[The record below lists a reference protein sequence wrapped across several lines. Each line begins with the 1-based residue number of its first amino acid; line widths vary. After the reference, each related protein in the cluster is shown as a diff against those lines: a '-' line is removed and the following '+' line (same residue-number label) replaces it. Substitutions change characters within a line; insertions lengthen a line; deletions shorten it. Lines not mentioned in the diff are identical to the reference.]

1 MTQEDVRSMKDEI
14 AYIKALAEEGRR
26 TPLIGGRILIAAGV
40 IFGAT
45 SVVHWLIE
53 TGALALPPVSF
64 AVVWIAAMISFFAY
78 LSLWVHRTKGRPGA
92 QSLVNRAV
100 GAAWM
105 GVGLLIFA
113 MSLAI
118 AVISWRVQSEILTYI
133 FPSMIFAAYGSG
145 WAVSATMT
153 KARWQWWLA
162 IGAWAAAPAL
172 AFLVGTDEIWLGYA
186 AGLFAFALIP
196 GILLVRQEPAEIV

>member
-26 TPLIGGRILIAAGV
+26 TPLIGGRILIAAGA
-40 IFGAT
+40 IFGGA
-45 SVVHWLIE
+45 SILHWMIE
-53 TGALALPPVSF
+53 TELLSLPDVAYAVLWLGAMAT
-64 AVVWIAAMISFFAY
+64 FFAI
-78 LSLWVHRTKGRPGA
+78 LFTSGHLTRRPGG
-92 QSLVNRAV
+92 QSMVNQAV

-105 GVGLLIFA
+105 GVGLLIFV

-118 AVISWRVQSEILTYI
+118 GVVSWRMQTEVLTYL

-153 KARWQWWLA
+153 KARWQWNLA
-162 IGAWAAAPAL
+162 IGAWASAPAL
-172 AFLVGTDEIWLGYA
+172 AFLVNTDWIWLGYA

-196 GILLVRQEPAEIV
+196 GILLVRQEPAEII